1 MAEDPLSSND
11 QLEIVCQMLDGD
23 EQGVVRL
30 LMSYGPKVKWLL
42 RRKLGELLTDTDVD
56 SVLNLAATK
65 AFHAASTFNDEY
77 TLGGW
82 FYIIAW
88 RAAIDTVREM
98 PDPPD
103 DREVLPLEYDPV
115 IPPRNPACV
124 EDDPPP
130 DEPAI
135 KDLAEV
141 IEDLGPAQ
149 KTIAKAD
156 LLVGGEAD
164 AEVLAAKL
172 GIPKQ
177 SVYSYRNKYKAA
189 IKKRMEKRGHTS
201 ETLRRRR

>member
-1 MAEDPLSSND
+1 MAEDPLSSDN
-11 QLEIVCQMLDGD
+11 QLEIVCLMLDGD

-30 LMSYGPKVKWLL
+30 LKAYGPKVKWLL
-42 RRKLGELLTDTDVD
+42 RRKLGDLLTDTDVD

-65 AFHAASTFNDEY
+65 AFHAASTFDDKY

-82 FYIIAW
+82 FYRIAYN
-88 RAAIDTVREM
+88 AAVDTMRET
-98 PDPPD
+98 PDAPD
-103 DREVLPLEYDPV
+103 DGEVVPLESDPVLP
-115 IPPRNPACV
+115 PRTPACV

-130 DEPAI
+130 DYPAI
-135 KDLAEV
+135 EDLAEV
-141 IEDLGPAQ
+141 IEELGSVQ

-156 LLVGGEAD
+156 LLAGGEAD

-189 IKKRMEKRGHTS
+189 IKKRMEKRGHTA

>member
-1 MAEDPLSSND
+1 MAEDPLSSDD
-11 QLEIVCQMLDGD
+11 QLEIICQMLDGH
-23 EQGVVRL
+23 EQGVIRL
-30 LMSYGPKVKWLL
+30 LGAYGPKVKWLL
-42 RRKLGELLTDTDVD
+42 RSKLGDLLTDADVD

-65 AFHAASTFNDEY
+65 AFHAASTFDDNH

-82 FYIIAW
+82 FYTIAF
-88 RAAIDTVREM
+88 RVAVDTVRETADA
-98 PDPPD
+98 PEDG
-103 DREVLPLEYDPV
+103 VLLPLETDPV
-115 IPPRNPACV
+115 LPSRTPACV

-130 DEPAI
+130 DDPAI
-135 KDLAEV
+135 KDLIEV
-141 IEDLGPAQ
+141 IGELGSAQ

-156 LLVGGEAD
+156 LLAGGEAD

-189 IKKRMEKRGHTS
+189 IKKRMEKRGHTT